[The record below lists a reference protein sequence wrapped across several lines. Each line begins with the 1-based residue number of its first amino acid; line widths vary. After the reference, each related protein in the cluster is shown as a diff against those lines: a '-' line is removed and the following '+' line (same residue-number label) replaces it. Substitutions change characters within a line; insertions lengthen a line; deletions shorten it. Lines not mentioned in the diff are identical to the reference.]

1 MWAQLHT
8 RDSRDISD
16 NDVAEKTGLKNYAS
30 LTTAFTTTTFTIK
43 ILAACHHWDSES
55 FGTVQ
60 TGYCL
65 KVFPEDRGWQ
75 VYFESIGL
83 NFFGWFL
90 LSTLSLF
97 FALPTFHR
105 TLGWGSIPRQWICDN
120 HAFVQ
125 FDVELNISC
134 TNGAEEEFL
143 RKIDLFQ
150 SDAGRWNKDI
160 SLGRGG
166 GTSLLQ
172 SAPFPIDSHYK
183 ESLRRGLYQNRIFN
197 CPPPL
202 SPPPHG

>member
-90 LSTLSLF
+90 LSTLSLS

-105 TLGWGSIPRQWICDN
+105 TLGWGSIPRQCNESVTIMLLYSLTWSWILVAPMVLKRSFSGKLIFFKMMLGGEIKIF
-120 HAFVQ
+120 HW
-125 FDVELNISC
+125 VEVGELLCCS
-134 TNGAEEEFL
+134 L
-143 RKIDLFQ
+143 LLFQ
-150 SDAGRWNKDI
+150 
-160 SLGRGG
+160 
-166 GTSLLQ
+166 
-172 SAPFPIDSHYK
+172 
-183 ESLRRGLYQNRIFN
+183 
-197 CPPPL
+197 
-202 SPPPHG
+202 